1 MKATVILADFAEAIN
16 GKLYI
21 MGGGWS
27 ITGPDP
33 TPSALAVK
41 LEVPWDES
49 NRQHT
54 LRLALIDDDDQPV
67 IPIGGEKPFEITG
80 GFEVGRPTG
89 LPAGTPLENVF
100 ALNLPPI
107 PLERGKRYLWRLWVD
122 DQTKEDWQVAFLVRR
137 AFRKA
142 ICACR
147 PSTGPE

>member
-89 LPAGTPLENVF
+89 LPPGTPLDNVL
-100 ALNLPPI
+100 ALNFPPM
-107 PLERGKRYLWRLWVD
+107 PLERGKRYIWRMWID
-122 DQTKEDWQVAFLVRR
+122 DQSQDDWQVAFLVRR
-137 AFRKA
+137 GQPQPG
-142 ICACR
+142 R
-147 PSTGPE
+147 PLGLG